1 MSKEIADRFRKMAD
15 RIEKNGEE
23 PFGGCAMIF
32 PPGDNVQPVEILKLD
47 SNPDPSMFW
56 GEIRSKAD
64 VAVAELT
71 DKARQNMA
79 FRR

>member
-15 RIEKNGEE
+15 RIEKNSEE
-23 PFGGCAMIF
+23 SFGGCIMIF
-32 PPGDNVQPVEILKLD
+32 PPGEGVQPVEILKLD
-47 SNPDPSMFW
+47 TKPDAAVFW
-56 GEIRSKAD
+56 GEVRSKAD

-71 DKARQNMA
+71 DKIRQGV